1 MGLEPIFCF
10 WRMYK
15 QNRKIV
21 GLIEPVVTAMGYV
34 LWGVEHLKQGR
45 HSLLRIYIDKPDGI
59 TLSDCETVS
68 RQVTGVLDVE
78 DPIQGTYNLEVS
90 SPGLDRPMFTL
101 MQFDQF
107 VGNNVKINLSA
118 KLDGRRKLS
127 GKITGTGDNCLIL
140 LEDDGKE
147 YKVPEDSIEHA
158 RIVPEI
164 LINIG
169 NKRENG

>member
-1 MGLEPIFCF
+1 M
-10 WRMYK
+10 
-15 QNRKIV
+15 
-21 GLIEPVVTAMGYV
+21 VTAMGYE

-45 HSLLRIYIDKPDGI
+45 HSLLRIYIDKSDGI

-101 MQFDQF
+101 AQFDRF
-107 VGNNVKINLSA
+107 VGDNVKINLSA

-127 GKITGTGDNCLIL
+127 GKITGTGDNCLLL
-140 LEDDGKE
+140 LEEDGKE

-158 RIVPEI
+158 RIVPEV

-169 NKRENG
+169 KKRENG